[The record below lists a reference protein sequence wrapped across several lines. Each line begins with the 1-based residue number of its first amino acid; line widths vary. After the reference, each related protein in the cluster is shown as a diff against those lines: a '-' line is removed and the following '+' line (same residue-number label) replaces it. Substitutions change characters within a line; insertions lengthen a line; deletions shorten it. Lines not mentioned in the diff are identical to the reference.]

1 VSWVKHTWI
10 QITYSP
16 TFHIVDCTELEVN
29 FKNEKYEGSST
40 VCRKKKRK
48 DAKGKVHEEDELKR
62 GYKLGSL
69 RSLVDDGGV
78 ITSIAFGAINSFR
91 FMT

>member
-29 FKNEKYEGSST
+29 FKNEKYEGSDV